1 MKDSIFQEINLGI
14 LQEVLDQEDIRD
26 IVCNPKGSIVVTSNK
41 VGTYALSETISEAEV
56 SRIANQVANKM
67 EKEFNPASPFLEGEL
82 EKDDYIVRV
91 SAFHPYVSERG
102 TALTL
107 RKVTKEN
114 ILSDQTMIDT
124 EYATLEV
131 LEVLKEYVRCGCN
144 ILVIG
149 ETGSGKTQLIK
160 WLAQFV
166 PNNERIV
173 TIEDSMEFQLPLLY
187 PDKNVLEVRV
197 REGMSYSQVIAKCLR
212 QNLQWLFLQEAREEE
227 VDDLL
232 NGMSAGC
239 KVMTT
244 MHTDEDIGV
253 TTRILQ
259 MMKLDSSAYTSLDTR
274 VHSLVD
280 VVICVK
286 KQEDKGMKRFI
297 SSIVEYDYTN
307 MIPSEVEIYKKNEDK
322 IHDHC
327 PSMKAKLKR
336 KQS

>member
-1 MKDSIFQEINLGI
+1 MGNNIFQEVDLGF
-14 LQEVLDQEDIRD
+14 LEELLNQEDIRD
-26 IVCNPKGSIVVTSNK
+26 VVCNPDGSIVLTSNEK
-41 VGTYALSETISEAEV
+41 GTYTLATTIDDIER

-67 EKEFNPASPFLEGEL
+67 EKEFNPAFPFLEGEI
-82 EKDDYIVRV
+82 EKDGYIVRV

-114 ILSDQTMIDT
+114 ILDEKGMI
-124 EYATLEV
+124 ESKYATQEL
-131 LEVLKEYVRCGCN
+131 LDLLKEYVKGGCN

-149 ETGSGKTQLIK
+149 ETGSGKTQLVK
-160 WLAQFV
+160 WMAQFV
-166 PNNERIV
+166 PNHERIV

-187 PDKNVLEVRV
+187 PNKNVLEVRV
-197 REGMSYSQVIAKCLR
+197 REGMSYSKVIAKCLR
-212 QNLQWLFLQEAREEE
+212 QNLQWLFLQEAREKE

-232 NGMSAGC
+232 DGMSAGC

-244 MHTDEDIGV
+244 MHTDESIGV

-259 MMKLDSSAYTSLDTR
+259 MLKLDSSAYISLDHR

-286 KQEDKGMKRFI
+286 KKEDVGMHRYI
-297 SSIVEYDYTN
+297 SSVVEYDYTDMKPN
-307 MIPSEVEIYKKNEDK
+307 EVIVYEAGNKQVRE
-322 IHDHC
+322 HS
-327 PSMKAKLKR
+327 PSMKEKLR
-336 KQS
+336 RSTL

>member
-1 MKDSIFQEINLGI
+1 MNEQLFQRINLGM
-14 LQEVLDQEDIRD
+14 LQSVLDHEDIRD
-26 IVCNPKGSIVVTSNK
+26 VVCNPSGNIVVTSNK
-41 VGTYALSETISEAEV
+41 IGTFTLKETITEVEV
-56 SRIANQVANKM
+56 SRIAYQVANKM

-149 ETGSGKTQLIK
+149 ETGSGKTQLVK
-160 WLAQFV
+160 WLAQFI
-166 PNNERIV
+166 PDYERIV

-187 PDKNVLEVRV
+187 PEKNVLEVRV
-197 REGMSYSQVIAKCLR
+197 REGMSYSQIIAKCLR

-259 MMKLDSSAYTSLDTR
+259 MLKLDSSAYESLNHR

-286 KQEDKGMKRFI
+286 KLEDNGMKRFI

-307 MIPSEVEIYKKNEDK
+307 LEPSETEVYRIGRIGIKPYSVSMQKK
-322 IHDHC
+322 
-327 PSMKAKLKR
+327 MKRNSL
-336 KQS
+336 